1 MENVL
6 EITSGNTILRI
17 HDSLSE
23 EQKVQAVRRFSRRA
37 YQAVVEQELRKE
49 KKDEAV

>member
-1 MENVL
+1 MENIL
-6 EITSGNTILRI
+6 EVTRGNTILRI

-23 EQKVQAVRRFSRRA
+23 EQKMQAVLRFSRRA
-37 YQAVVEQELRKE
+37 YRAIIEQELRKE